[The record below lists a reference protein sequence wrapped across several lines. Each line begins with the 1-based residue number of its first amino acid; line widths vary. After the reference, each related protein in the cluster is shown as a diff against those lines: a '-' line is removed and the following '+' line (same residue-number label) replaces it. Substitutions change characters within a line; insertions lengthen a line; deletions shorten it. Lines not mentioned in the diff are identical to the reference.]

1 MNSNTRSKKNLPEFV
16 RLLILAFVLVII
28 SLVSVS
34 VFGRKCEL
42 DFPLSSPDN
51 ASFSYDESI
60 VECIGQHTEG
70 NVLTLEFR
78 SVAKGFTYVEVDEP
92 ADNSASIRMLYVHNG
107 GVITVDRFIG
117 KSRGDMLFSA
127 SLIILLTVILLAL
140 WRKYRENTRV
150 TLCRYSNAWLL
161 GVIVFI
167 GFTILFQ
174 LLELLF
180 RTLGGDNPSVL
191 DLLSYT
197 LNLPKQFSWLLF
209 PVAIIISLTISI
221 SNLILMKREG
231 ICLTNMLGFFLGI
244 VLCAG
249 TISMDIV
256 YPLLESMGAD
266 VHRYSSLSVIIGSCI
281 EDIIAITMSYLECVL
296 LGASLSAVRAAR
308 HIPAFNKDF
317 ILILGCQITE
327 DGGLTKLLQSR
338 TDRAVEFARLQKEKT
353 GKDIS
358 FVPSG
363 GKGDDEVIA
372 EAEAIRDYL
381 VSIGIPEERI
391 IVENKSVNTEQNIRF
406 SEALIRERC
415 SSPETAFSTTNY
427 HVFRAGCIADE
438 LGIRIEGIG
447 ARTKPYFWINA
458 FIREF
463 IAALHYEKRSHIKTF
478 IFILCCALPVEI
490 LIYISNLI

>member
-1 MNSNTRSKKNLPEFV
+1 MNSSKKSKKKLPEAV
-16 RLLILAFVLVII
+16 RLLILALVLIII
-28 SLVSVS
+28 SQLCVS

-42 DFPLSSPDN
+42 DFPLSSPEN
-51 ASFSYDESI
+51 ASFTYDDSI
-60 VECIGQHTEG
+60 VECIGQHTVE

-78 SVAKGFTYVEVDEP
+78 SVSKGFTYVEADDP
-92 ADNSASIRMLYVHNG
+92 ADNSASIRTLYVHTG
-107 GVITVDRFIG
+107 GVITVDNFFG
-117 KSRGDMLFSA
+117 KSRGDMAFSA
-127 SLIILLTVILLAL
+127 SFILLLTVILLSL
-140 WRKYRENTRV
+140 CRKYRENTRV

-174 LLELLF
+174 LIELLF
-180 RTLGGDNPSVL
+180 RVLDGDNPSVL

-197 LNLPKQFSWLLF
+197 LNLPKQFSWLLL
-209 PVAIIISLTISI
+209 PVAIVISLTISI

-249 TISMDIV
+249 TVSMNVV

-308 HIPAFNKDF
+308 HIPRFNKDF
-317 ILILGCQITE
+317 ILILGCQITK

-338 TDRAVEFARLQKEKT
+338 TDRAIEFARLQKEKT
-353 GKDIS
+353 GRDIT

-381 VSIGIPEERI
+381 VSNGIPEERI
-391 IVENKSVNTEQNIRF
+391 LVENKSVNTYQNIRY
-406 SEALIRERC
+406 SEALIKERC
-415 SSPETAFSTTNY
+415 SSPEIAFSTTNY

-447 ARTKPYFWINA
+447 ARTKSYFWINA

-463 IAALHYEKRSHIKTF
+463 IAALHYEKRNHIKSF